1 MVPILEELPGGGE
14 RTKQILTEMPQAGTV
29 SVLAL
34 LVNSPSSIL
43 PVTYVQLSLIKTN
56 SLSAFVCTMET
67 VRVAQSA
74 ADETEN
80 LT

>member
-14 RTKQILTEMPQAGTV
+14 RTKQILIEMPQAGTV
-29 SVLAL
+29 SVLTL
-34 LVNSPSSIL
+34 LVNSPSIL

-67 VRVAQSA
+67 VRVVQSA